1 MSQQIYT
8 ADEMGGEAT
17 EISSVSFFNTTY
29 SRSRT
34 LDVYMV
40 HTNKTYF
47 ESNTDWIAVTEA
59 DRVFSGN
66 VVMTKGY
73 WTTIVLDTPFAYDGT
88 SNLAIVIDDNM
99 GYYYGGMACR
109 VFNSQGYQSIRVY
122 SDNTNYDPY
131 NSSEYN
137 GTRLSVKNQIILGIE
152 NGAGQTFE
160 LSSGWNWISTYI
172 DLNEVDGMTLLK
184 EALGDNAIS
193 IATQDDL
200 ADYDEE
206 DGWIGLEDYELT
218 NAEMVMVEMA
228 NACTIT
234 LAGPTVDPNTVE
246 ITINPGWNWIG
257 YPIATETDIET
268 ALADFEAVDEDSFA
282 DKDGLSDYIEGDGWQ
297 GDVMTLVPGKGY
309 MYYSN
314 SDEEKTLIFST
325 TANGK
330 SIILRKRKE

>member
-1 MSQQIYT
+1 MRTQEENDNNGIWTITFNAEDNSANVVANGENTHNHMKFNQSDHLFSCYLQNNNQHPVYLYVK
-8 ADEMGGEAT
+8 DE
-17 EISSVSFFNTTY
+17 
-29 SRSRT
+29 
-34 LDVYMV
+34 
-40 HTNKTYF
+40 
-47 ESNTDWIAVTEA
+47 VTE
-59 DRVFSGN
+59 
-66 VVMTKGY
+66 
-73 WTTIVLDTPFAYDGT
+73 
-88 SNLAIVIDDNM
+88 
-99 GYYYGGMACR
+99 
-109 VFNSQGYQSIRVY
+109 
-122 SDNTNYDPY
+122 
-131 NSSEYN
+131 
-137 GTRLSVKNQIILGIE
+137 
-152 NGAGQTFE
+152 GQTIE
-160 LSSGWNWISTYI
+160 LTAGWNWISTYI
-172 DLNEVDGMTLLK
+172 DLNEVDGMALLK

-234 LAGPTVDPNTVE
+234 LAGPAVDPNTVE

-282 DKDGLSDYIEGDGWQ
+282 DVDGLSDYIEGDGWQ

-314 SDEEKTLIFST
+314 SDEPKTVFFQAGNT
-325 TANGK
+325 KAK
-330 SIILRKRKE
+330 KVVR

>member
-1 MSQQIYT
+1 MKTKLFTIAMMVAFIMT
-8 ADEMGGEAT
+8 AMMTVQAQNFEGPCLPSMHGLDDHQSAFCGST
-17 EISSVSFFNTTY
+17 ETQT
-29 SRSRT
+29 
-34 LDVYMV
+34 
-40 HTNKTYF
+40 
-47 ESNTDWIAVTEA
+47 IA
-59 DRVFSGN
+59 
-66 VVMTKGY
+66 
-73 WTTIVLDTPFAYDGT
+73 
-88 SNLAIVIDDNM
+88 
-99 GYYYGGMACR
+99 
-109 VFNSQGYQSIRVY
+109 
-122 SDNTNYDPY
+122 
-131 NSSEYN
+131 
-137 GTRLSVKNQIILGIE
+137 LS
-152 NGAGQTFE
+152 A
-160 LSSGWNWISTYI
+160 GWNWISTYI
-172 DLNEVDGMTLLK
+172 DLNEVNGMTLLK

-206 DGWIGLEDYELT
+206 DGWIGLEDYEMT

-234 LAGPTVDPNTVE
+234 LAGPAVDPNTVE

-268 ALADFEAVDEDSFA
+268 ALAYFEAVDEDSFA

-297 GDVMTLVPGKGY
+297 GDVMTLVPGQGY

-314 SDEEKTLIFST
+314 STEPKTLVFST

>member
-1 MSQQIYT
+1 M
-8 ADEMGGEAT
+8 
-17 EISSVSFFNTTY
+17 
-29 SRSRT
+29 
-34 LDVYMV
+34 
-40 HTNKTYF
+40 
-47 ESNTDWIAVTEA
+47 
-59 DRVFSGN
+59 
-66 VVMTKGY
+66 
-73 WTTIVLDTPFAYDGT
+73 
-88 SNLAIVIDDNM
+88 
-99 GYYYGGMACR
+99 
-109 VFNSQGYQSIRVY
+109 
-122 SDNTNYDPY
+122 
-131 NSSEYN
+131 
-137 GTRLSVKNQIILGIE
+137 VKNQIILGI
-152 NGAGQTFE
+152 ASPTVAHTFT
-160 LSSGWNWISTYI
+160 LSQGWNWISTYI

-234 LAGPTVDPNTVE
+234 LAGPAVDPNTVE

-297 GDVMTLVPGKGY
+297 GDVMTLVPGQGY

-314 SDEEKTLIFST
+314 STESKTLIFST

-330 SIILRKRKE
+330 SVITRKRKE